1 MTARDTAVNPL
12 NTCSWNYRLPLRQG
26 LPRRWTSH
34 NGAQTQV
41 REQEA
46 ITTCGM
52 LYPTNSFP
60 REVAGAD
67 IASDI
72 VKCQLKPLTP
82 SDYSVAF
89 TPAQW
94 SGCRR
99 FSRAACATRPSPA
112 SSSRTYSAPGCSS
125 NKGALWARGL

>member
-26 LPRRWTSH
+26 SPRRWTSH

-60 REVAGAD
+60 SGRRRHRFRHRQV
-67 IASDI
+67 
-72 VKCQLKPLTP
+72 
-82 SDYSVAF
+82 
-89 TPAQW
+89 PAQAAHALGLLGGVHPGAMGAAAGDFPSGVWDW
-94 SGCRR
+94 SN
-99 FSRAACATRPSPA
+99 
-112 SSSRTYSAPGCSS
+112 PGIEQQ
-125 NKGALWARGL
+125 ALLGTCVFFE